1 MRSVAIVFLL
11 VLSANCFGQ
20 ILPDSI
26 DERALQFKVK
36 QIDEFMNRFNYD
48 ISYDGARVKDRKDTE
63 LRKKNMYTLFN
74 LDQFGDS
81 IGYPNELVKKFC
93 DDIIRKDVRI
103 HYEDTTWQAELVCE
117 ATFNNKLRKISLLL
131 QTEKIREYEY
141 KWVIADVSGDLF
153 ETGDQAELQGLLIS
167 PAEHGI
173 NFMTL
178 PATITSHAKA
188 VAVLSPQG
196 HREDKLSVFNF
207 LVSHGI
213 LKIKSIKEVKY
224 HFYLPDYCFEVER
237 IEKDQS
243 YNTGWLINKIEVNH
257 QNQ

>member
-1 MRSVAIVFLL
+1 MRSVAIVFFWA
-11 VLSANCFGQ
+11 LSANCFSQ

-48 ISYDGARVKDRKDTE
+48 VSYDGTRVKDRENIE

-81 IGYPNELVKKFC
+81 LGYPNELVKKFS
-93 DDIIRKDVRI
+93 DDIIRKDIHI

-117 ATFNNKLRKISLLL
+117 VTFSNKQRKISLLL

-141 KWVIADVSGDLF
+141 KWVIANVSGDLF
-153 ETGDQAELQGLLIS
+153 ETSDLPEPQKLLIS

-173 NFMTL
+173 NFITL
-178 PATITSHAKA
+178 PTTITNHSKA
-188 VAVLSPQG
+188 VAALSPQG
-196 HREDKLSVFNF
+196 HREDKLSIFNF

-213 LKIKSIKEVKY
+213 LKIRSIKEVKY
-224 HFYLPDYCFEVER
+224 HFNVPNYYFEVER
-237 IEKDQS
+237 IEKDRS
-243 YNTGWLINKIEVNH
+243 YNTGWLINKIEINH